1 MDSGYY
7 AACTGLAAQTQAL
20 ELIANNLAN
29 LATTGYRAQQATF
42 RSLLTG
48 PGSVSLNPLNAVINN
63 FGLLSGS
70 RTDLTPANLTA
81 TGNPLDLGLSGGGFF
96 VVQTGQ
102 QVLYTRNGSFH
113 VAPNGQ
119 LTTADGSA
127 VLAEQANL
135 LNPPV
140 PVSVPAG
147 AVTVSPDGTVSVDGA
162 IVAKLRLA
170 EFPPST
176 SLTAEGNSLYSAPA
190 NSEVPATSTTVHE
203 AMLENY
209 NVNPTLSV
217 VQLIMA
223 QRNTE
228 MLQRALTLFDNQLNL
243 AAVQDIPHV

>member
-29 LATTGYRAQQATF
+29 LSTTGYRAQQATF

-48 PGSVSLNPLNAVINN
+48 PSSVSLNPLNAVINN
-63 FGLLSGS
+63 FGLLSGT
-70 RTDLTPANLTA
+70 RTDLTPASLTA
-81 TGNPLDLGLSGGGFF
+81 TGNPLDLGLSGSGFF
-96 VVQTGQ
+96 VVKTGQ

-127 VLAEQANL
+127 VLAEQVNL

-147 AVTVSPDGTVSVDGA
+147 AISISSDGTVSVDGA

-170 EFPPST
+170 EFSPAT
-176 SLTAEGNSLYSAPA
+176 SLTAEGNSLYSAPP
-190 NSEVPATSTTVHE
+190 NSEAPATATTVHE
-203 AMLENY
+203 AMLENS
-209 NVNPTLSV
+209 NVSPTLSI

-243 AAVQDIPHV
+243 AAVQDLPHV